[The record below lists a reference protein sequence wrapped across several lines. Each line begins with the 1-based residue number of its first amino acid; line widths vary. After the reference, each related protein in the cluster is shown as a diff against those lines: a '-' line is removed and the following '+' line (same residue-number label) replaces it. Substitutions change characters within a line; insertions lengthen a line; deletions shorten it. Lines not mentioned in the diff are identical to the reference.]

1 MMKNKIN
8 FYLQFF
14 LIFFTHLSVFI
25 KVVKKNRET
34 VQNSFQ
40 AICRF
45 FYRKF
50 KIVIE
55 EGKTQEIRWP
65 HVLIFCKGKTLQVE
79 INISDF
85 SIFFDF
91 SDFFRFLKFNFFL
104 TFSDFY

>member
-1 MMKNKIN
+1 MKKKQCKTP
-8 FYLQFF
+8 FKQF
-14 LIFFTHLSVFI
+14 VD
-25 KVVKKNRET
+25 
-34 VQNSFQ
+34 
-40 AICRF
+40 F

-85 SIFFDF
+85 LRFYRFFFSHFPIFTDF
-91 SDFFRFLKFNFFL
+91 IRFFIVKKNQN
-104 TFSDFY
+104 